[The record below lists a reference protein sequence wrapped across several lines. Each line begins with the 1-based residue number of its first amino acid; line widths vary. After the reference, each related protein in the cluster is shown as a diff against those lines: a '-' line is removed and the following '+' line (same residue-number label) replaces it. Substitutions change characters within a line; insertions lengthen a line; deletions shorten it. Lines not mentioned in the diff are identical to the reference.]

1 MRCRITAR
9 HIQPLWLLLLLL
21 LAVDATAKPPGE
33 SAVPYGTGLLFELT
47 PPEGGPPS
55 YLFGTIHS
63 EDPRVLDLPQP
74 VASAL
79 RSASSVVLEVVP
91 DAASMQAAVAA
102 MRLAE
107 GERLAQVVPP
117 ELYRRCLEVGAA
129 RGLPEGSLEAL
140 KPWAVMLLMS
150 MPKAETGEFLDRR
163 LYALALEQG
172 KPALGLETTAEQLA
186 LFEQFSIEE
195 QQGLLRA
202 ALDAQADRER
212 MLEEL
217 VDAYLR
223 GALGELLAL
232 SDAGS
237 PGLDPALRRRFHD
250 VLIDARNRRML
261 HRLAALPSDG
271 RYFIGVGALHLPG
284 PEGLLAGLEEAGFDV
299 RRLY

>member
-9 HIQPLWLLLLLL
+9 QTQPLWLLFLLI
-21 LAVDATAKPPGE
+21 LAVDAIAKPPGE
-33 SAVPYGTGLLFELT
+33 PAQPHDAGLLFELT

-63 EDPRVLDLPQP
+63 EDPRVLALPEP
-74 VASAL
+74 VANALESAGT
-79 RSASSVVLEVVP
+79 VVLEVVP
-91 DAASMQAAVAA
+91 DAASMQAAAAA

-107 GERLAQVVPP
+107 GERLAQMVPP
-117 ELYRRCLEVGAA
+117 ELYRRCLEAGAA
-129 RGLPEGSLEAL
+129 RGLPEEALEVL

-163 LYALALEQG
+163 LYALALEHG
-172 KPALGLETTAEQLA
+172 KPAVGLETTAEQLS

-202 ALDAQADRER
+202 AITAQADRQQ
-212 MLEEL
+212 MFEEL

-232 SDAGS
+232 SDAAT
-237 PGLDPALRRRFHD
+237 PGLDPALNRRFRD

-284 PEGLLAGLEEAGFDV
+284 PAGLLTGLEEAGFEV

>member
-1 MRCRITAR
+1 MLCRITAR
-9 HIQPLWLLLLLL
+9 HVQPLWLLLLLI
-21 LAVDATAKPPGE
+21 LAVNATADPSGE
-33 SAVPYGTGLLFELT
+33 PAEPHDAGLLFELT
-47 PPEGGPPS
+47 PPDGGSPS

-63 EDPRVLDLPQP
+63 EDPRVLDLPRP
-74 VASAL
+74 VVHALESAGT
-79 RSASSVVLEVVP
+79 VVLEVVP
-91 DAASMQAAVAA
+91 DAASMQAAAAA

-107 GERLAQVVPP
+107 GERLAQMVPP
-117 ELYRRCLEVGAA
+117 DLYRRCLEVGAA
-129 RGLPEGSLEAL
+129 RGLPEEALKVL

-172 KPALGLETTAEQLA
+172 KPALGLETTAEQLS
-186 LFEQFSIEE
+186 LFEQFSTEE

-202 ALDAQADRER
+202 AITAQAEREQKF
-212 MLEEL
+212 EEL

-223 GALGELLAL
+223 GALDELMAL

-237 PGLDPALRRRFHD
+237 PGLDPALNRRFHD
-250 VLIDARNRRML
+250 VLIDARNQRML
-261 HRLAALPSDG
+261 DRLAALPSDG

-284 PEGLLAGLEEAGFDV
+284 PKGLLAGLEEAGFEV

>member
-1 MRCRITAR
+1 MLCRITAR
-9 HIQPLWLLLLLL
+9 HIQPLWLLLLLI
-21 LAVDATAKPPGE
+21 LAVNATADPSGQPAE
-33 SAVPYGTGLLFELT
+33 PHDAGLLFELT
-47 PPEGGPPS
+47 PPDGGSPS

-63 EDPRVLDLPQP
+63 EDPRVLDLPRP
-74 VASAL
+74 VALALESAGT
-79 RSASSVVLEVVP
+79 VVLEVVP
-91 DAASMQAAVAA
+91 DAASMQAAAAA

-107 GERLAQVVPP
+107 GERLAQMVPP
-117 ELYRRCLEVGAA
+117 DLYRRCLEVGAA
-129 RGLPEGSLEAL
+129 RGLPEEALAVL

-172 KPALGLETTAEQLA
+172 KPALGLETTAEQLS
-186 LFEQFSIEE
+186 LFEQFSAEE

-202 ALDAQADRER
+202 AITAQAER
-212 MLEEL
+212 QQKFEEL

-223 GALGELLAL
+223 GALDELVAL
-232 SDAGS
+232 SDAAT
-237 PGLDPALRRRFHD
+237 PGLDPALNRRFRD

-284 PEGLLAGLEEAGFDV
+284 PAGLLTGLEEAGFEV